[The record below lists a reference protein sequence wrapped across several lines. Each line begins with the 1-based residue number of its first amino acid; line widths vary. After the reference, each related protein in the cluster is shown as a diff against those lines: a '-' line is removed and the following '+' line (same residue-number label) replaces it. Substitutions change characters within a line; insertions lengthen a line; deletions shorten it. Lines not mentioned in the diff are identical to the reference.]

1 MARWFSIQ
9 LFFLLLTHLS
19 LHSQQ
24 GWRRLT
30 TEDGLISNKILTI
43 YQATNGHIWIGT
55 DNGITQY
62 NGLFEERSLF
72 ASINRILEL
81 PSGQILSR
89 HVDASNAVSIYLFD
103 GLEWDQM
110 PDFFAERHA
119 HDDIT
124 VSDMP
129 EFAVVSG
136 GKVWI
141 STRGGLVAF
150 DGQKWQL
157 YDADVRT
164 DWLGQTPDGRLWT
177 ESWDLDGIASFDGQ
191 KWNPE
196 FDTDNSLLD
205 ATTTNTV
212 LATSKTA

>member
-1 MARWFSIQ
+1 MIANTLEFSV
-9 LFFLLLTHLS
+9 
-19 LHSQQ
+19 
-24 GWRRLT
+24 
-30 TEDGLISNKILTI
+30 E
-43 YQATNGHIWIGT
+43 
-55 DNGITQY
+55 
-62 NGLFEERSLF
+62 
-72 ASINRILEL
+72 
-81 PSGQILSR
+81 
-89 HVDASNAVSIYLFD
+89 
-103 GLEWDQM
+103 
-110 PDFFAERHA
+110 
-119 HDDIT
+119 
-124 VSDMP
+124 
-129 EFAVVSG
+129 SG
-136 GKVWI
+136 GKFWI
-141 STRGGLVAF
+141 STWEGLVAF

>member
-1 MARWFSIQ
+1 MACWFSIQ

-72 ASINRILEL
+72 GSINRILEL

-89 HVDASNAVSIYLFD
+89 QVDASNAVSINIFD
-103 GLEWDQM
+103 GLEWDQ
-110 PDFFAERHA
+110 PDFFA
-119 HDDIT
+119 DNDIT
-124 VSDMP
+124 GPDLP

-141 STRGGLVAF
+141 STWDGLV
-150 DGQKWQL
+150 G
-157 YDADVRT
+157 
-164 DWLGQTPDGRLWT
+164 
-177 ESWDLDGIASFDGQ
+177 FDGQ